1 MKQNQVG
8 QRERATQNR
17 VLALFKRLH
26 YEYLGEWSRRE
37 GNSCIEPQLLKVWL
51 QKRGVPDAHIRL
63 VLLELER
70 AAFAPGRSLY
80 DRNRAVYGLL
90 RYGVSIKPD
99 IGENTVRVRL
109 IDWNNPEE
117 NHFGVAEEVTV
128 KPTIPG
134 SHEKRPDV
142 VVYVNGIALSVLE
155 LKRSTVSVEEGI
167 RQNLDN
173 QKRVFIEDF
182 FGPIQFVMAGN
193 DTQGLRYGAIE
204 TREKYYLSWK
214 EDTFEEE
221 ENPLDRALLQL
232 MDKGRF
238 LELIHDFVVFD
249 AGTKKLPRAHQYF
262 GVKAAQTFA
271 LRREGGVIWHTQGSG
286 KSLSM
291 VWLARWLREH
301 IPGARVLL
309 ITDRTELDEQI
320 ERIFL
325 GVEEKIYRTTSGTDL
340 IATLGH
346 ANPSLICSLVHKF
359 GRGGSDTGISEDEED
374 NTEAHVA
381 ARDYLAEI
389 AEAGRAGFAPIGQ
402 VFVFVDECHRTQSGD
417 LNKAMKALLPG
428 AVFVGFTGTP
438 LLKTD
443 KGSSLETF
451 GRTIHSYK
459 FDEAVRDGV
468 VLDLR
473 YEARDVEQFLGQA
486 DRIDDWFESKTR
498 GLTDL
503 ARAQLKARWG
513 TLRRLLSSKER
524 LERIVAD
531 IVTDMDKRPRL
542 QDGHGNALLVAGS
555 IYQACKYYELFQT
568 TELVGKCAI
577 VTSYQPHH
585 SQLKGQGNAL
595 TEQLS
600 QYNTYRKMLASWF
613 HQDEDAASG
622 RVAEFEK
629 EAKEKFVKEPGQLKL
644 LIVVDKLLTGFDAP
658 SATYLYI
665 DKKMR
670 DHGLFQAICRVNRLD
685 GEDKDYGYIVDYRD
699 LFQSIK
705 DAYDDYT
712 EDAFSGF
719 DPEDVAGLLG
729 NRIAKGRE
737 RFEELLDTMR
747 ALCEPVQM
755 PRDTP
760 AFRRFFVSQKQN
772 DRDEIEANQ
781 TKRLTLYKTVAALVR
796 AYAGIAGDMEEA
808 GFDEKMTK
816 ALNEEVGFWVK
827 VRDEVKMASGDA
839 IDLRA
844 YEPDMRHLI
853 DQYVRAHD
861 SQKLTSFDDLS
872 LVQLLAERGADAV
885 EALPDDIKASEGAV
899 AETITN
905 NVRRLIIDESP
916 VNPRYYE
923 KMSQLLDALIQ
934 KRHEEVISYRQY
946 LEEVARLARELLESE
961 PSKSYPASL
970 ETPGQRALYDNLSD
984 DEALA
989 LRVDGAVHGALQDGW
1004 RGHPIKTRRVS
1015 TAILGALDGDAER
1028 AATILEQVKHPKSGY

>member
-8 QRERATQNR
+8 QRERITQNR
-17 VLALFKRLH
+17 VLALFKNRLD
-26 YEYLGEWSRRE
+26 YELLGDWSHRE
-37 GNSCIEPQLLKVWL
+37 SNSSIDAPLLKLWL
-51 QKRGVPDAHIRL
+51 QKRGVPDDHIRL
-63 VLLELER
+63 ALIELQR
-70 AAFAPGRSLY
+70 AAFDPSRSLY

-90 RYGVSIKPD
+90 RYGVPITPNV
-99 IGENTVRVRL
+99 GENTVRVRM
-109 IDWNNPEE
+109 IDWENPEQ
-117 NHFGVAEEVTV
+117 NHFGVAEEVTIR
-128 KPTIPG
+128 PTLPG

-142 VVYVNGIALSVLE
+142 VIYVNGIALGVLE

-182 FGPIQFVMAGN
+182 FAPIQFVMAGN
-193 DTQGLRYGAIE
+193 DTQGLRYGAIQ
-204 TREKYYLSWK
+204 TGEKYYLGWK
-214 EDTFEEE
+214 EDSFEEE
-221 ENPLDRALLQL
+221 SNPLDRALLQL
-232 MDKGRF
+232 MDKRRF

-249 AGTKKLPRAHQYF
+249 AGVKKLPRAHQYF
-262 GVKAAQTFA
+262 GVKAAQAFA

-301 IPGARVLL
+301 VPGARVLL

-325 GVEEKIYRTTSGTDL
+325 GVHEKIYRTTSGTDL

-359 GRGGSDTGISEDEED
+359 GRGAHSGAGEDEAE
-374 NTEAHVA
+374 TPEASA
-381 ARDYLAEI
+381 AVRDYLAQIE
-389 AEAGRAGFAPIGQ
+389 AAGRAGFAAIGQ

-417 LNKAMKALLPG
+417 LNKAMKALLPNG
-428 AVFVGFTGTP
+428 VFFGFTGTP
-438 LLKTD
+438 LLKKD
-443 KGSSLETF
+443 KASSLETF
-451 GRTIHSYK
+451 GRNIHTYK

-486 DRIDDWFESKTR
+486 GRIDDWFELKTR
-498 GLTDL
+498 GLTPL

-524 LERIVAD
+524 LDRIVAD

-568 TELVGKCAI
+568 TELADKCAI

-600 QYNTYRKMLASWF
+600 QLNTYRKMLASWF
-613 HQDEDAASG
+613 HQDEDTAAG
-622 RVAEFEK
+622 RVAEFEVQ
-629 EAKEKFVKEPGQLKL
+629 AKEKFIKEPGQLKL

-685 GEDKDYGYIVDYRD
+685 GEGKDYGYIVDYRD
-699 LFQSIK
+699 LFQSLK
-705 DAYDDYT
+705 SAYETYT
-712 EDAFSGF
+712 EGAFDGF
-719 DPEDVAGLLG
+719 EEGDVDGLLG
-729 NRIAKGRE
+729 NRITKGRE
-737 RFEELLDTMR
+737 RFEELLETVQ
-747 ALCEPVQM
+747 ALCEPVLP
-755 PRDTP
+755 PRDTS
-760 AFRRFFVSQKQN
+760 AFRRFFVSEKPN
-772 DRDEIEANQ
+772 DVEGIEANQ

-796 AYAGIAGDMEEA
+796 AYANIAGDMEAA
-808 GFDEKMTK
+808 GFDEKTAK
-816 ALNEEVGFWVK
+816 ALAEEVGLWVK
-827 VRDEVKMASGDA
+827 VRDEVKIASGDA
-839 IDLRA
+839 IDLKA

-861 SQKLTSFDDLS
+861 SEKLTSFDDLS
-872 LVQLLAERGADAV
+872 LVQLLAKRGASAV
-885 EALPDDIKASEGAV
+885 EALPDEIKNSEGAV
-899 AETITN
+899 AEVIVN

-916 VNPRYYE
+916 VNPKYYE

-934 KRHEEVISYRQY
+934 RRHEEAISYRQY
-946 LEEVARLARELLESE
+946 LEEVTQIARELMSGE
-961 PSKSYPASL
+961 PSKTYPSSL
-970 ETPGQRALYDNLSD
+970 ETPGQRALYDNLGD

-989 LRVDGAVHGALQDGW
+989 LRVDGAVRGALQDGW
-1004 RGHPIKTRRVS
+1004 RGHAIKTRKVS
-1015 TAILGALDGDAER
+1015 TAIRAALSGDTER
-1028 AATILEQVKHPKSGY
+1028 AALILEQVEHPKSGY